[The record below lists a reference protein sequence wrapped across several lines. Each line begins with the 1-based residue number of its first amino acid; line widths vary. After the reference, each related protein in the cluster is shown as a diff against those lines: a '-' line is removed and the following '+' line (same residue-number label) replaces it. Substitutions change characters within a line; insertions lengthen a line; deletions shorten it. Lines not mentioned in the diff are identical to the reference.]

1 MQSILQNLT
10 AYPYGKYGQKWAAGS
25 IVCCIVAD
33 WITLCLCGLEP
44 HSGTHS
50 RVIQGRL
57 TAVTNIPQISEVHKN
72 MYSLLKLH
80 VSICGSTA
88 AAVALF
94 GSTWLSS
101 MCFLISVP
109 LWDMHFHSSER
120 KARKLVETSDICFY
134 FCSNVA
140 NVCIL
145 QQATRQ
151 GKSNG

>member
-1 MQSILQNLT
+1 MQPWGEGYSSHFCNQYDTVLLFPLNSYLLV
-10 AYPYGKYGQKWAAGS
+10 S
-25 IVCCIVAD
+25 FV
-33 WITLCLCGLEP
+33 
-44 HSGTHS
+44 
-50 RVIQGRL
+50 
-57 TAVTNIPQISEVHKN
+57 AVTNIPQISEVHKN

-80 VSICGSTA
+80 VSICGSPA

-140 NVCIL
+140 NICIL

-151 GKSNG
+151 SKSNG